1 METFVMFGQYTPDS
15 LEEISKE
22 RTVKAINLIEKYG
35 GKVKSMYALLGE
47 HDLMFI
53 LELPNVSKAIEV
65 SIGLYKLTGI
75 TFSTSAA
82 LEIEAFDQI
91 AG

>member
-15 LEEISKE
+15 LDEISKE
-22 RTVKAINLIEKYG
+22 RTVKAIKLIEKYG

-47 HDLMFI
+47 NDLMFV
-53 LELPNVSKAIEV
+53 LELPNISKAIEV
-65 SIGLYKLTGI
+65 SIELYKLTGI